1 VGVGSNGTYGP
12 SRVFGESFE
21 IASLAM
27 LKEYSDYYLEASAIL
42 RQLQDAVNGLQF
54 EERDQAVEVFAAQ
67 GVSTAK
73 RHCRAISLLLD
84 ADLFSEAISVCR
96 SLFELS
102 FDMVWVDSAD
112 NPTEKLERVHR
123 LEADPYF
130 QMNKEVR
137 LFKDDVRSPSPVT
150 SPEMLKQFQE
160 KLDSARK
167 KYPYLTN
174 GHDFKQA
181 PSLAD
186 RMGHQL
192 RLLYYHVYRF
202 MSVFTHPSPMLKELH
217 LQNVQ
222 RKQTPHELIEKPLKE
237 VLAYTLL
244 FVEIM
249 AKVAAN
255 LIATY
260 APNKVEALRRACA
273 GLSQLTE
280 KAEKGQPGTT

>member
-1 VGVGSNGTYGP
+1 
-12 SRVFGESFE
+12 
-21 IASLAM
+21 M
-27 LKEYSDYYLEASAIL
+27 LKEYSEYYLQASAIL

-84 ADLFSEAISVCR
+84 ADLFSEAIGVCR

-102 FDMVWVDSAD
+102 FDMVWVDSAG
-112 NPTEKLERVHR
+112 NPTEKLERVYR

-137 LFKDDVRSPSPVT
+137 LFEEDVRNPSPVT

-160 KLDSARK
+160 RLDSARE
-167 KYPYLTN
+167 KYPYLTK
-174 GHDFKQA
+174 GHDFKRA

-202 MSVFTHPSPMLKELH
+202 MCVFTHPSPMLKELH

-222 RKQTPHELIEKPLKE
+222 RKRTPHELIEEPLKE
-237 VLAYTLL
+237 ILAYTLL
-244 FVEIM
+244 FVEI
-249 AKVAAN
+249 ATKIAAN
-255 LIATY
+255 LISIY
-260 APNKVEALRRACA
+260 ASAKAEALRKYCEQ
-273 GLSQLTE
+273 LSELAK
-280 KAEKGQPGTT
+280 KANKGYFGPAQQDKSDSS